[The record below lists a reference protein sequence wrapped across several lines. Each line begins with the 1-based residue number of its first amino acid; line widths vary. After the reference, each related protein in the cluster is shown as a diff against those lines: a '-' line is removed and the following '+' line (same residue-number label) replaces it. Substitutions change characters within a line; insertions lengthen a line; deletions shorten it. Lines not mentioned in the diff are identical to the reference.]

1 MAKDTGKKFKV
12 TIHSAED
19 DDSDVLLGVNG
30 DLIQIKR
37 NVEVVIGEAHL
48 EALKNAKIETIL
60 KDPDT
65 GKERPI
71 TIMRYPFSA
80 VEA

>member
-1 MAKDTGKKFKV
+1 MAKDTGKKYKV
-12 TIHSAED
+12 TIHSTED
-19 DDSDVLLGVNG
+19 DGGDVLIGVNG
-30 DLIQIKR
+30 DLLQIKR
-37 NVEVVIGEAHL
+37 NAEVVIGEAHL
-48 EALKNAKIETIL
+48 EALKNAKIDTIL

-71 TIMRYPFSA
+71 TIMRFPFTA

>member
-1 MAKDTGKKFKV
+1 MAKETSRKFKV
-12 TIHSAED
+12 TIHSTED
-19 DDSDVLLGVNG
+19 DGSDVLIGVNG
-30 DLIQIKR
+30 DLIQVKR

-65 GKERPI
+65 GVERPI
-71 TIMRYPFSA
+71 TIMRYPFTA

>member
-12 TIHSAED
+12 TIHSSED

-37 NVEVVIGEAHL
+37 NMEVVIGEAHL
-48 EALKNAKIETIL
+48 EALKNAKIETFL